1 MLVTPRLSE
10 GIYFLEATISNK
22 YESQESVMENTLDD
36 DGQKSYSEMDG
47 KTDDDNGEKNDEN
60 KVKKLEHK

>member
-10 GIYFLEATISNK
+10 GNYFLEATISNK
-22 YESQESVMENTLDD
+22 YESQESVMKNTLDD
-36 DGQKSYSEMDG
+36 DGQESHSEMDG
-47 KTDDDNGEKNDEN
+47 KSDDDNGEKTGEN

>member
-36 DGQKSYSEMDG
+36 DEESYSEMDG
-47 KTDDDNGEKNDEN
+47 KSDDDNGEKTGEN